1 METTERKVIN
11 EVSETTEG
19 SKDVKTDLSAE
30 NTLKII
36 AVVVLVVGVIATLV
50 LLVTIVWVDSGRYSY
65 STDIVFNPAGFA
77 TTLAVF
83 LSTLI
88 SWASL
93 KVLADI
99 SINLKE
105 INSKM

>member
-1 METTERKVIN
+1 MESTERKVIN

-19 SKDVKTDLSAE
+19 SKDVRIDLSAE
-30 NTLKII
+30 NTLKTI
-36 AVVVLVVGVIATLV
+36 AVVILVIGIIATLV

-93 KVLADI
+93 RVLADI
-99 SINLKE
+99 SINLKK
-105 INSKM
+105 INSKV

>member
-1 METTERKVIN
+1 MESTDKKVIN

-19 SKDVKTDLSAE
+19 SKDIKIDLSAE
-30 NTLKII
+30 NTLKTI
-36 AVVVLVVGVIATLV
+36 AKIVLVIGVIATLV
-50 LLVTIVWVDSGRYSY
+50 LLFTIVWVDSGRYNY
-65 STDIVFNPAGFA
+65 ITDTVFNPAGFA

-93 KVLADI
+93 RVLADI